1 MTRIFK
7 ILVKSVTLLTV
18 ALFFSCESNFKE
30 VQKFN
35 FSEFMPTGEAD
46 TINLKYTDSGRVKAI
61 LVSSKML
68 DYTSVLYPFTEFPN
82 GIDLTLFDEN
92 GKKSFVRSDYAVTFK
107 GTDIIDLRGNVKM
120 TSEEGQY
127 MSTEQLFYD
136 QKHEWFFTEKK
147 FTFTD
152 PVKGFSSGQGVDF
165 SRDFNIIN
173 YQKVYSE
180 INEIE

>member
-1 MTRIFK
+1 MYFDYK
-7 ILVKSVTLLTV
+7 IILKSVALCGV
-18 ALFFSCESNFKE
+18 ALFFSCQSNFKE

-46 TINLKYTDSGRVKAI
+46 TINLKYTDSGRVVAI
-61 LVSSKML
+61 LISPKML
-68 DYTSVLYPFTEFPN
+68 DYSSVTYPFTEFPT
-82 GIDLTLFDEN
+82 GIDMTLYDVD
-92 GKKSFVRSDYAVTFK
+92 GKKSFIRSDYAITFT

-120 TSEEGQY
+120 TSDEGQY
-127 MSTEQLFYD
+127 MTTEQLFYD

-152 PVKGFSSGQGVDF
+152 PVKGFSTGEGVDF
-165 SRDFNIIN
+165 SKDFNIIN

-180 INEIE
+180 INEID